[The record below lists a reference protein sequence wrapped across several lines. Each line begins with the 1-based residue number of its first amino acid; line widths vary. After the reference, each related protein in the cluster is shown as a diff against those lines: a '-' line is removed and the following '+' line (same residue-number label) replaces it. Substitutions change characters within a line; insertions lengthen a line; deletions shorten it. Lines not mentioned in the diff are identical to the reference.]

1 MKKLIIS
8 GLILIALIVVM
19 YHTQNSSL
27 NVVRAVGI
35 AFITAWVICIGLIVN
50 HAKSIES

>member
-8 GLILIALIVVM
+8 GFILIALMVVM
-19 YHTQNSSL
+19 YYTRESSL

-35 AFITAWVICIGLIVN
+35 AFITNWVVCIGLIMN